1 MKTISLVS
9 IVILVLFIAFVAT
22 AEAQIPKEGTI
33 SYTAIYSGT
42 SKVLALGEERVQV
55 TYEHMGVTLG
65 ETGDDIFHNAT
76 LHCIGSLRRVKGS
89 YDDDSG
95 SCVITR
101 PDGDKAFLT
110 YGGTHSATGGKATN
124 TLVGGT
130 GKLAGLQGSLE
141 ATRLPPLRP
150 ASPGTYQGMSKLK
163 GQYKLP

>member
-1 MKTISLVS
+1 MKTISSVSTLISVLLFGLV
-9 IVILVLFIAFVAT
+9 VA

-42 SKVLALGEERVQV
+42 PKVLALGEERLQV

-65 ETGDDIFHNAT
+65 DTGEDIFHNAT
-76 LHCIGSLRRVKGS
+76 LHCIGSLHRVKGS
-89 YDDDSG
+89 YDDDGG

-110 YGGTHSATGGKATN
+110 YGGTHSATGGKAIN

-130 GKLAGLQGSLE
+130 GKLTGLQGSLE

>member
-1 MKTISLVS
+1 MKTISSVS
-9 IVILVLFIAFVAT
+9 TLILVLFIGFVMAT
-22 AEAQIPKEGTI
+22 EAQIPKEGTI

-42 SKVLALGEERVQV
+42 FKVLALGEGRVQT
-55 TYEHMGVTLG
+55 TYEHLGVTLG
-65 ETGDDIFHNAT
+65 DTGEDIFHNAT
-76 LHCIGSLRRVKGS
+76 LHCIGSIHRVKDS

-110 YGGTHSATGGKATN
+110 YRGTYSATGGKAIN

-130 GKLAGLQGSLE
+130 GKLTGLQGSLE